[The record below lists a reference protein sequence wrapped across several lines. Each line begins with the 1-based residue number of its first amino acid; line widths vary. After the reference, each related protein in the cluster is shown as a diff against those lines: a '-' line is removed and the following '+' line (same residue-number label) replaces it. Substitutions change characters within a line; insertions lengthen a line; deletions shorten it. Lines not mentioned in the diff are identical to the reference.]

1 MFGDAQATD
10 QMPFEWQMPPQ
21 ASTESRI
28 LGWADEVVQQG
39 QAWFKS
45 QRSSADIHRALDVI
59 SGRDTGYTT
68 TASYRSRANPNRLKR
83 NAREVIGALAKLRPM
98 WGYHSDN
105 KAYADQ
111 AEMMNKV
118 TRAWYLESFAD
129 RAIKGALQYAAATG
143 RGWVMPIYRRN
154 MFGQG
159 HGELKLYTY
168 GSPCVLPVQLPS
180 NGDWQSA
187 YVLTVLDEIPVAM
200 AHGMWPEK
208 SSQLQPKS
216 ARYWYAD
223 DNIRRSA
230 LGNFGNIIQR
240 IFGKGTRSAGDP
252 ALADLLVPIRKQYVI
267 DLAVNRTGKTIP
279 MGDPD
284 SSWYYE
290 VPAVGELLPDGR
302 KADANDARLYP
313 YRRLLISSDRTVLYD
328 GPAFDWHGMF
338 PGVSFCVD
346 EWEWEP
352 LGYSLVHDGYEIN
365 ESIKEIVRGNMD
377 KIRAQLRPS
386 LAFDT
391 NAVALKEARD
401 FDPYQPDARVG
412 FDGQAVEGQP
422 FNPVLNPELT
432 KVTPESLEFTSYLEG
447 VLDSQLGVKDVAALA
462 RMRAVGSM
470 DELEKIM
477 ESFGPIIED
486 ISRSMEPPMRDLGV
500 MVKYAVL
507 QYFTTARVMQ
517 WVGADG
523 VSSQVFDFDP
533 ASIVP
538 SHLPGEDPQ
547 DPSKVSKIKRART
560 FADNLRFFI
569 LPNSLHEL
577 SQMVMKLGLIQLK
590 KAGVMIDSQTIAEA
604 WNIPN
609 YGTIDGNTVLERWEN
624 EQMKMLELAARAKEI
639 GAELGLAPPGAAA
652 PAKGKQSPE
661 GRPPTGQA
669 APRLVSKDNGARST
683 ITESR

>member
-1 MFGDAQATD
+1 MFGDSRPQDST
-10 QMPFEWQMPPQ
+10 PYEWQVPP
-21 ASTESRI
+21 AAATESRI
-28 LGWADEVVQQG
+28 LDWCDSATQQG

-45 QRSSADIHRALDVI
+45 QRPSADIHRALDVI
-59 SGRDTGYTT
+59 AGRDTGYTT
-68 TASYRSRANPNRLKR
+68 TATYRSRINPNRLKR
-83 NAREVIGALAKLRPM
+83 NCREVIGALAKLRPM

-105 KAYADQ
+105 KSFADQ

-143 RGWVMPIYRRN
+143 RGWALPIYRRN
-154 MFGQG
+154 MYGQG
-159 HGELKLYTY
+159 QGDLKLYTY
-168 GSPCVLPVQLPS
+168 GAPCILPVQLPS

-187 YVLTVLDEIPVAM
+187 YVITVLDELPVAM
-200 AHGMWPEK
+200 THGMWPEK
-208 SSQLQPKS
+208 SHLLQPKS
-216 ARYWYAD
+216 SRYWYSD
-223 DNIRRSA
+223 DNIRKSA

-252 ALADLLVPIRKQYVI
+252 ALADLLVPIRRQYII
-267 DLAVNRTGKTIP
+267 DLSVNRTGKTIP

-284 SSWYYE
+284 SSWFYE
-290 VPAVGELLPDGR
+290 VPSIGSLMPDGR
-302 KADANDARLYP
+302 KADATDARLYP
-313 YRRLLISSDRTVLYD
+313 YRRLIISSDKTILYD
-328 GPAFDWHGMF
+328 GTAFDWHGMF

-352 LGYSLVHDGYEIN
+352 LGYSLVHDGFEVN
-365 ESIKEIVRGNMD
+365 EGIKEVVRGNMD

-386 LAFDT
+386 LAYDT
-391 NAVALKEARD
+391 NATARKEATD

-422 FNPVLNPELT
+422 FLPVLSPELT

-447 VLDSQLGVKDVAALA
+447 VLDSQLGVKDVSALA

-500 MVKYAVL
+500 MVKYNIL
-507 QYFTTARVMQ
+507 QYFTVARLMQ

-523 VSSQVFDFDP
+523 VTSQVFDFDP
-533 ASIVP
+533 ASITP
-538 SHLPGEDPQ
+538 SHLPGEN
-547 DPSKVSKIKRART
+547 PSEVSPTPKIKRART
-560 FADNLRFFI
+560 FADNLKFFI

-577 SQMVMKLGLIQLK
+577 SQMVMKLGLIQLR

-609 YGTIDGNTVLERWEN
+609 YGTIEGNTVMERWKN
-624 EQMKMLELAARAKEI
+624 EQLMQLELAAQAQEV
-639 GAELGLAPPGAAA
+639 GAELGLTPPGAPNAA
-652 PAKGKQSPE
+652 GGKANPE
-661 GRPPTGQA
+661 GRPPTGMNS
-669 APRLVSKDNGARST
+669 PKLVQKDQGTRST
-683 ITESR
+683 ITQSK